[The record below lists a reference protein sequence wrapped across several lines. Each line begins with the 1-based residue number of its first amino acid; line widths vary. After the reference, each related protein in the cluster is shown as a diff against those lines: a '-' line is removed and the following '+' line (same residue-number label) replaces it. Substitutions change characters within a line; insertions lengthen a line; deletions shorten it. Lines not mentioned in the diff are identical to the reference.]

1 MPITARHRPFGIGS
15 SMRQCPSGGDA
26 MFREITEVV
35 GPIALEIVATVA
47 CLTVFVPLVVALIAP
62 IFS

>member
-1 MPITARHRPFGIGS
+1 
-15 SMRQCPSGGDA
+15 MRQCPSGGDA